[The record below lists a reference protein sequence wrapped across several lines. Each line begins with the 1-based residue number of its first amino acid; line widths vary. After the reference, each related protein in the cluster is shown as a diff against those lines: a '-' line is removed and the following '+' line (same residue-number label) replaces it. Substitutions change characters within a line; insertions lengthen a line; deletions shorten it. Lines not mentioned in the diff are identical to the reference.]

1 MAESA
6 WDNRQSVQFFLPLY
20 SHQKKKLRIPEKTQS
35 FCVYHIQRN
44 IHERKW
50 RKGKIITSPYTYHIR
65 VDGRM
70 CSQLVPFIVN
80 IVWDTTRA
88 YYVRNI
94 GNLVYPRYVFGTCSM
109 FNNIDEAT
117 LSCQYLNSLHPS
129 LLFRMEEEENNS
141 LSLCLTFCFSE
152 RMVLLLVRSVK
163 QLLQAFSLVGT
174 LLSPVP
180 EKLI

>member
-1 MAESA
+1 
-6 WDNRQSVQFFLPLY
+6 
-20 SHQKKKLRIPEKTQS
+20 
-35 FCVYHIQRN
+35 
-44 IHERKW
+44 
-50 RKGKIITSPYTYHIR
+50 
-65 VDGRM
+65 
-70 CSQLVPFIVN
+70 
-80 IVWDTTRA
+80 
-88 YYVRNI
+88 
-94 GNLVYPRYVFGTCSM
+94 M

-141 LSLCLTFCFSE
+141 LSLCLAFCFSE